1 MFALR
6 FACSRGTAVDVM
18 IKGSKLRYG
27 NVGELNTRGLRTGK
41 SQPDDYD
48 DDDDDD
54 DDDEYSCVFK
64 SLDQTAFPAAL
75 LNLYL
80 DPAP

>member
-1 MFALR
+1 M
-6 FACSRGTAVDVM
+6 AVDVM

-54 DDDEYSCVFK
+54 DDDDEYSCVL
-64 SLDQTAFPAAL
+64 SLSIKQPFL
-75 LNLYL
+75 LLFSICT
-80 DPAP
+80 